1 MVKQRS
7 MCPEKRDIIEKQEHI
22 FGKKTQF
29 KIKLTCIILNLTIL
43 FSKFSYFARFQV
55 NFCLIINLLILA
67 WYLKFLSLKIVVFF
81 FYFGVLFTIYWFN
94 ANNSMAQ
101 ALFTQLK
108 NLWAVYLAYNFK
120 IRQSNI
126 CWSSEMPYLSIG
138 SITIRK
144 KVWHISWQCHFKI
157 VRNDYQS
164 SFFNSL

>member
-1 MVKQRS
+1 M
-7 MCPEKRDIIEKQEHI
+7 HH
-22 FGKKTQF
+22 F
-29 KIKLTCIILNLTIL
+29 KFDYIVLQILLFCTISGEL
-43 FSKFSYFARFQV
+43 LSY
-55 NFCLIINLLILA
+55 NKPINLCLTFEN
-67 WYLKFLSLKIVVFF
+67 LKFENSRFF

-164 SFFNSL
+164 NFFNSL